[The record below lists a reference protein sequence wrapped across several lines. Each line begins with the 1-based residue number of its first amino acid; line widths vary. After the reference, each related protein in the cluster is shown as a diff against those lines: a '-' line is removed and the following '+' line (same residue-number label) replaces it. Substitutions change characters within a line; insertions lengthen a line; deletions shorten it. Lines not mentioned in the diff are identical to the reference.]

1 MECLYFMLHQ
11 WGWYMAWRSQHS
23 VDSSMPYITPV
34 GTAYLHCRW
43 KTSKSPFNRTKY
55 HYMHFVQFWQQQWR
69 RGPSACTLVLHRFVQ
84 FWHGLNEMIY
94 ICMIFVQSNAASC
107 EITLSVIIN
116 VVCCR
121 LQDLFTDVQHVALM
135 WLFRTSMWSIRHAL
149 SSANPVT
156 QDSLLQVSMKMELW
170 SASVSHLCH
179 CFSSLMWYWQT
190 VWALLLSF
198 YQYTL
203 CSVHRFCSVVK
214 PQKPVKMYS

>member
-1 MECLYFMLHQ
+1 LVGRHEGHPACKKLSGGVL
-11 WGWYMAWRSQHS
+11 AWLS
-23 VDSSMPYITPV
+23 VWSEVQTCIWPSWC
-34 GTAYLHCRW
+34 HCC
-43 KTSKSPFNRTKY
+43 SLSLASVKSR
-55 HYMHFVQFWQQQWR
+55 
-69 RGPSACTLVLHRFVQ
+69 LVLP
-84 FWHGLNEMIY
+84 FWYRLTWVVPDKGPLNGCVCVCN

-135 WLFRTSMWSIRHAL
+135 WLFRTSMWSIHHAL

-156 QDSLLQVSMKMELW
+156 QASLLQVSMKMELW

-203 CSVHRFCSVVK
+203 CSVHRFSSVVK

>member
-1 MECLYFMLHQ
+1 MSLLLTVSCF
-11 WGWYMAWRSQHS
+11 
-23 VDSSMPYITPV
+23 
-34 GTAYLHCRW
+34 
-43 KTSKSPFNRTKY
+43 SKIQIGFTFLVPAHLGSPGQRAIKRVCVCVCN
-55 HYMHFVQFWQQQWR
+55 
-69 RGPSACTLVLHRFVQ
+69 
-84 FWHGLNEMIY
+84 

-116 VVCCR
+116 VVCCG

-135 WLFRTSMWSIRHAL
+135 WLFRTSMWSIHHAL

-156 QDSLLQVSMKMELW
+156 QASLLQVSMKMELW

-179 CFSSLMWYWQT
+179 CFSSLLWYWQT

-203 CSVHRFCSVVK
+203 CSVHRFSSVVK